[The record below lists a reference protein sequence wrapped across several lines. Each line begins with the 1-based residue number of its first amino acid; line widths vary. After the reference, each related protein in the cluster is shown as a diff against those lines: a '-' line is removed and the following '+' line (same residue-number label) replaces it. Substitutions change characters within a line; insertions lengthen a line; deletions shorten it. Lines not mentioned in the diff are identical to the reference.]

1 MNIILF
7 AIPLFL
13 TLILL
18 ELYLDWRAQK
28 QTYRFNDTINSLNL
42 GMMSQIMGVAY
53 KTLQFS
59 VYVLVFEYLAPW
71 SLGTEALWVY
81 LFAFVAYDFCY
92 YWFHRMSHEI
102 NLFWAG
108 HVVHHQSEEYNLST
122 ALRQSSGGFFG
133 FIFYLPLALVGIEPL
148 VLLTVGSLNLVY
160 QFWVHTRHINRMPDW
175 YEAVFV
181 TPSNHRVHHAQNPIY
196 MNKNHGGVFILWD
209 RWFGT
214 FQPELAEEPV
224 IFGITKPL
232 QSWNPVWANLDTYWA
247 LIKDSWRT
255 AAWRDKFK
263 VFFSKTG
270 WRPADVRK
278 KFPSKFSNPYQ
289 QVKFDTPLH
298 SAQKIYAFL
307 QHLTLIG
314 MVLYFLLAAAHF
326 DLLTIWAGCALLVFC
341 LFCLGY
347 YQQQRRYAA
356 WLENG
361 KNLMLVVLAVQWFG
375 SAAIV
380 PALAW
385 WLLQSAT
392 LLYSQRFKTL
402 RGGADTEVTAKN

>member
-13 TLILL
+13 SLILL

-28 QTYRFNDTINSLNL
+28 QTYRFNDAINSLNL
-42 GMMSQIMGVAY
+42 GMMSQVMGVAY

-59 VYVLVFEYLAPW
+59 VYVLIFQHLAPW
-71 SLGTEALWVY
+71 SLGADSLWVY

-92 YWFHRMSHEI
+92 YWFHRISHEI

-122 ALRQSSGGFFG
+122 ALRQSSGGFFS
-133 FIFYLPLALVGIEPL
+133 FIFYLPLALIGIEPL

-160 QFWVHTRHINRMPDW
+160 QFWVHTRHINRMPEW

-214 FQPELAEEPV
+214 FQDELPEEPV

-255 AAWRDKFK
+255 GSYRDKFK

-278 KFPSKFSNPYQ
+278 QFPNKFSNPYQ
-289 QVKFDTPLH
+289 QVKFDTPLNA
-298 SAQKIYAFL
+298 AQKVYVFI
-307 QHLTLIG
+307 QHLTLIAL
-314 MVLYFLLAAAHF
+314 VLYFLLMAGNF
-326 DLLTIWAGCALLVFC
+326 SVVTIWAGAAVILFC

-347 YQQQRRYAA
+347 YQQQRQHALL
-356 WLENG
+356 LEVG
-361 KNLMLVVLAVQWFG
+361 KNLALVLLALYWFSAAATWPAFGWLLILSVVL
-375 SAAIV
+375 
-380 PALAW
+380 
-385 WLLQSAT
+385 
-392 LLYSQRFKTL
+392 L
-402 RGGADTEVTAKN
+402 RGLRGHTDHVLVQSKNS

>member
-13 TLILL
+13 SLILL

-28 QTYRFNDTINSLNL
+28 QTYRFNDAINSLNL
-42 GMMSQIMGVAY
+42 GMMSQVMGVAY

-59 VYVLVFEYLAPW
+59 VYVLIFQHLAPW
-71 SLGTEALWVY
+71 SLGTESLWVY

-92 YWFHRMSHEI
+92 YWFHRISHEI

-122 ALRQSSGGFFG
+122 ALRQSSGGFFS
-133 FIFYLPLALVGIEPL
+133 FIFYLPLALIGIEPL

-160 QFWVHTRHINRMPDW
+160 QFWVHTRHINRMPEW

-214 FQPELAEEPV
+214 FQEELPEEPV

-247 LIKDSWRT
+247 LCKDSWRT
-255 AAWRDKFK
+255 ASVLDKVK

-278 KFPSKFSNPYQ
+278 QFPNKFSNPYQ
-289 QVKFDTPLH
+289 QVKFDTPLNA
-298 SAQKIYAFL
+298 AQKVYVFI
-307 QHLTLIG
+307 QHLTLIAL
-314 MVLYFLLAAAHF
+314 VLYFLLMAGNF
-326 DLLTIWAGCALLVFC
+326 SVVTIWAGAAVILFC

-347 YQQQRRYAA
+347 YQQQRQHALL
-356 WLENG
+356 LEVG
-361 KNLMLVVLAVQWFG
+361 KNLALVLLALYWFGAAATWPALGWLLILSVVL
-375 SAAIV
+375 
-380 PALAW
+380 
-385 WLLQSAT
+385 
-392 LLYSQRFKTL
+392 L
-402 RGGADTEVTAKN
+402 RGLRGHTDHVLVQSKNS

>member
-7 AIPLFL
+7 AIPLFFA
-13 TLILL
+13 LILL

-28 QTYRFNDTINSLNL
+28 QTYRFNDAINSLNL
-42 GMMSQIMGVAY
+42 GMMSQVMGLAY

-59 VYVLVFEYLAPW
+59 VYVLIFQRLAPW

-122 ALRQSSGGFFG
+122 ALRQSSGGFFS
-133 FIFYLPLALVGIEPL
+133 FIFYLPLALIGIEPI

-181 TPSNHRVHHAQNPIY
+181 TPSNHRVHHAQNPLY

-214 FQPELAEEPV
+214 FQEELPEEPV

-247 LIKDSWRT
+247 LLKDSWRT
-255 AAWRDKFK
+255 SSYRDKFK

-278 KFPSKFSNPYQ
+278 QFPSKFANPYQ
-289 QVKFDTPLH
+289 QVKFDTPLTG
-298 SAQKIYAFL
+298 AQKIYAFL

-314 MVLYFLLAAAHF
+314 LVLYFLLMAGNFSVA
-326 DLLTIWAGCALLVFC
+326 TIWAGAAIIVLC

-347 YQQQRRYAA
+347 YQQQRRHAF
-356 WLENG
+356 WLECG
-361 KNLMLVVLAVQWFG
+361 KNLALVLLAIYWFG
-375 SAAIV
+375 AAATW
-380 PALAW
+380 PAFG
-385 WLLQSAT
+385 WLLLVSLA
-392 LLYSQRFKTL
+392 LLSSQRGHSSGL
-402 RGGADTEVTAKN
+402 LAQSKNS